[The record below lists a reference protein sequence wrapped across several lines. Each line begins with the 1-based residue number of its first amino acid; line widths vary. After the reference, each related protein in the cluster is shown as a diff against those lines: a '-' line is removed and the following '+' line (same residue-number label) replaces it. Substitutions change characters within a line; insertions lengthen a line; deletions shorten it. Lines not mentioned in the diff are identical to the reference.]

1 MEPAT
6 TCHQATDHGESS
18 GHNWRVSQL
27 KHLGI
32 ADTLAEI
39 NTDRIDWHHRRAA
52 HTVLCPAHRGGS
64 GSRVRGNLGAA
75 REPSQ
80 PHRRVP
86 G

>member
-1 MEPAT
+1 MEPTT
-6 TCHQATDHGESS
+6 TCHQATDHGESPV
-18 GHNWRVSQL
+18 HNSRVSQL
-27 KHLGI
+27 KRLGI
-32 ADTLAEI
+32 PGTLAEI
-39 NTDRIDWHHRRAA
+39 NADRITWHHRRAA
-52 HTVLCPAHRGGS
+52 HTVVCPAHRGRS